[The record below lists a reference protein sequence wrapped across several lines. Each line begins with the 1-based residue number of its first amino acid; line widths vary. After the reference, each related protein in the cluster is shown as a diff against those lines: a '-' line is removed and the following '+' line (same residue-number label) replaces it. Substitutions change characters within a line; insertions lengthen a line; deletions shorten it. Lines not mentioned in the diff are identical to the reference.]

1 MSDTRI
7 RWIDPIIFE
16 IKGRLVRQMLPGL
29 PRISHIESDDVSF
42 IQHLMS
48 VANDIQLSQ
57 GREVRLPVDM
67 SHDNKSF
74 LVKCNTGMLSYL
86 IDETG
91 CLMHEFHNGLKSVQ
105 GEFKIAITSYII
117 KQTHIYFNFNFVEGW
132 ACNEVL

>member
-67 SHDNKSF
+67 SHDDKSF
-74 LVKCNTGMLSYL
+74 LVKCNTGTLSYL
-86 IDETG
+86 IDQTG
-91 CLMHEFHNGLKSVQ
+91 CLMPEFHNGYKSVE
-105 GEFKIAITSYII
+105 GAFKLAINSYTIT
-117 KQTHIYFNFNFVEGW
+117 QTHIYFNLNFVEGSD
-132 ACNEVL
+132 CNEV

>member
-16 IKGRLVRQMLPGL
+16 IKCRLIRQMLPGK
-29 PRISHIESDDVSF
+29 PRISHIESEDTAF
-42 IQHLMS
+42 IDHLMS
-48 VANDIQLSQ
+48 VANDIQLSE
-57 GREVRLPVDM
+57 GREVRLPLVM
-67 SHDNKSF
+67 SHDDKSF

-91 CLMHEFHNGLKSVQ
+91 CLMHEFHNGLKSVE

-117 KQTHIYFNFNFVEGW
+117 KQTHIYFNFNFVEGLN
-132 ACNEVL
+132 CNDV